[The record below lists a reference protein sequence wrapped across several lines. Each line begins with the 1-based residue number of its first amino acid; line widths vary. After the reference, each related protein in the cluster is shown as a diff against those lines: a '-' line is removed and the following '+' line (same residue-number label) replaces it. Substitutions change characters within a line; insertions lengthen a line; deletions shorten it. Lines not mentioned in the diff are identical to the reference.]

1 VMREACRRVSRC
13 GRTSQPVRPRRLF
26 LLNKFNVGKKEGDS
40 FQFQEDRT
48 KRVRDLS
55 SHRMK
60 TTVMWFSSIAA
71 VEMIG
76 GPAVAVIL
84 AGE

>member
-1 VMREACRRVSRC
+1 
-13 GRTSQPVRPRRLF
+13 
-26 LLNKFNVGKKEGDS
+26 LNEFKLGKKEGDS

-48 KRVRDLS
+48 KRVRDRRS
-55 SHRMK
+55 YRMK
-60 TTVMWFSSIAA
+60 TTVMWCSSIAA
-71 VEMIG
+71 VEMFG